1 MSTKT
6 GGRKDEVVEP
16 SEFLHYRGD
25 MITTFFAEHR
35 SGSMVL
41 HLLQLGYLF
50 IGNAS

>member
-6 GGRKDEVVEP
+6 DDRRGEVVEP
-16 SEFLHYRGD
+16 AEFLHYRYD
-25 MITTFFAEHR
+25 MITTFSAEDQ

-50 IGNAS
+50 RSNAN